1 MADTIL
7 GRLTGGPLGGQ
18 TLPLA
23 ASALEEVDDDLIL
36 PWEQGQLI
44 YRRAGEAENTG
55 PDDGPTTVPFRYD
68 AERSANPVPEA

>member
-7 GRLTGGPLGGQ
+7 GRLSGGPLDAQ
-18 TLPLA
+18 IIPLTAATLDA
-23 ASALEEVDDDLIL
+23 VDDELVL

-55 PDDGPTTVPFRYD
+55 PHDGPTTVPFRFD
-68 AERSANPVPEA
+68 AAI

>member
-7 GRLTGGPLGGQ
+7 GRLVGGPLD
-18 TLPLA
+18 TRIIPLEA
-23 ASALEEVDDDLIL
+23 VSLDAVDDELVL

-55 PDDGPTTVPFRYD
+55 PHDGPTTVPYRFD
-68 AERSANPVPEA
+68 SAI